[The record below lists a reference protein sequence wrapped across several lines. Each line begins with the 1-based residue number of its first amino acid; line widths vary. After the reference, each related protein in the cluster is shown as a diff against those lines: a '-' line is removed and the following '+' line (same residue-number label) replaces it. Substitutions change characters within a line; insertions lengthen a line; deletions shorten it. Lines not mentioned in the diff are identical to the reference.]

1 MELATLG
8 GTPYMKRLS
17 LLCLLALTLS
27 TVAMANI
34 IPTNTSV
41 VPTGANF
48 TWNYNLGVAF
58 DQNVNSGPIPSSVLV
73 DPLDLTTGG
82 FVTIYDFNG
91 YVAGSC
97 AGPAGWTCTAQN
109 VGFTPSDTLPTDSA
123 SIVNLTWIYTSGS
136 PVLGA
141 AIVTGFSAV
150 SNYGLPEPVEFTS
163 RGWRN
168 QGQQQGSITDNIGDT
183 TGPKAPTPEP
193 ATLALLGSGILA
205 GAFRLKSIL
214 TVKR

>member
-1 MELATLG
+1 
-8 GTPYMKRLS
+8 MKRLS
-17 LLCLLALTLS
+17 MLCLLALALG

-41 VPTGANF
+41 VPTGSNF
-48 TWNYNLGVAF
+48 TWNYNFTVAA
-58 DQNVNSGPIPSSVLV
+58 DQNVNSGTVPLSYSVS
-73 DPLDLTTGG
+73 PKDLASGG

-97 AGPAGWTCTAQN
+97 AGPAGWTCLVQN
-109 VGFTPSDTLPTDSA
+109 TGYTPSDTLPTDSA

-136 PVLGA
+136 
-141 AIVTGFSAV
+141 AIHGPATVNGFSAV
-150 SNYGLPEPVEFTS
+150 SNYGLAGTVEFTS

-183 TGPKAPTPEP
+183 TGPSPVPEP
-193 ATLALLGSGILA
+193 ATLALLGGGILA
-205 GAFRLKSIL
+205 GAFRLKSKWN
-214 TVKR
+214 VKC